1 MQANFCDSY
10 GFKIGCR
17 TGTFVVPAKYV
28 VCTCTYVRLA
38 ISLQMWW
45 RHLQE
50 KTYGEGAGTVQSSCV
65 QGACSYNDC
74 KMIVRG
80 RRKLFFC
87 FLIWIFMTYTRGHV
101 GHSHGRLN
109 CILKKIPLQG
119 SELPPWLSW
128 LGLNTMNPN
137 VWGGMGIIEPL
148 PSLSPPNSFW
158 NIPDTFQ
165 ISQITSF
172 YIYSPLCA
180 FANFKVQFSFCRNQ
194 RVTTIWIG
202 YQPLN
207 TPVVC
212 GVGLHYHWAL
222 QRASSYRFGLSHL
235 TPSPFVG
242 GCDITEPLF
251 PATDLL

>member
-1 MQANFCDSY
+1 MTSLAGKNVRRR
-10 GFKIGCR
+10 CR
-17 TGTFVVPAKYV
+17 HCAIVVRARCV
-28 VCTCTYVRLA
+28 LVQRLQDDCT
-38 ISLQMWW
+38 W
-45 RHLQE
+45 QE
-50 KTYGEGAGTVQSSCV
+50 KTFL
-65 QGACSYNDC
+65 
-74 KMIVRG
+74 
-80 RRKLFFC
+80 LFFNMN
-87 FLIWIFMTYTRGHV
+87 IYDVYSYTHV

-109 CILKKIPLQG
+109 CILKKIPHTAGVLA
-119 SELPPWLSW
+119 PPFTVLV
-128 LGLNTMNPN
+128 GAEYY
-137 VWGGMGIIEPL
+137 EPQCL
-148 PSLSPPNSFW
+148 RGHGYYWAPSLLVPSQFVLKHPGYISNLSN
-158 NIPDTFQ
+158 NILL
-165 ISQITSF
+165 
-172 YIYSPLCA
+172 YSPLCA